1 MIAIDTSIAVAAFG
15 EWHELHEPA
24 ATIVAESAAL
34 PTHALLETYSVLSGF
49 PPPHRAPA
57 GLVWN
62 WLKESF
68 PQVLEP
74 PDSKACQELV
84 ARLAQAGRSGGAI
97 YDGLVA
103 LTAKLAATELV
114 TADRRAV
121 AVYQLVGVQHRLL
134 STG

>member
-1 MIAIDTSIAVAAFG
+1 M
-15 EWHELHEPA
+15 
-24 ATIVAESAAL
+24 AESAAL

-62 WLKESF
+62 WLEESF
-68 PQVLEP
+68 PLVLEP
-74 PDSKACQELV
+74 PDSEACQGLV

-97 YDGLVA
+97 YDSLVA
-103 LTAKLAATELV
+103 LTAKLAAAELV